1 MTLASLGKSSAFP
14 EDFATPAPHLHE
26 RDVMERAAR
35 PAPGKETPMFALHA
49 FAGFSLFVGALLPL
63 EPSLEVR
70 SRQRTHTRALNA
82 HDAALVQRVSARAA
96 ARLEDARCASLLTD
110 FTDRD
115 GRTLASKL
123 EPLGVSASQYL
134 LQLRFFDGSQQP
146 VCRPRVIMATVR
158 GAPRVFVC
166 PGRVNSRL
174 SQVELESSLLAEAM
188 IIHEMLH
195 ALGLGE
201 NPPSSFE
208 ITARVRES
216 CH

>member
-1 MTLASLGKSSAFP
+1 
-14 EDFATPAPHLHE
+14 
-26 RDVMERAAR
+26 
-35 PAPGKETPMFALHA
+35 MFALHA
-49 FAGFSLFVGALLPL
+49 FAGLSFFVSTLLPL

-70 SRQRTHTRALNA
+70 SRQHLRALNV
-82 HDAALVQRVSARAA
+82 HDAALVQRVSTRAA
-96 ARLEDARCASLLTD
+96 ARLEEPRCAGLLTD
-110 FTDRD
+110 FTDGE

-134 LQLRFFDGSQQP
+134 LQLRFFDGSRLP
-146 VCRPRVIMATVR
+146 VCRPRVIMATDR

-201 NPPSSFE
+201 NPPSTFE
-208 ITARVRES
+208 ITARVRER